1 MWDTFSKILNIILRL
16 NMVSK
21 ILNIILGLLTI
32 YLYLENRKLKGFEI
46 DKNLEIK
53 KVELEELETEYKNEK
68 ENLIGS
74 FATRGLYSSGTR
86 IKAEQ
91 DLDNDYQ
98 RKIKKIKSEIEY
110 LEKLKRYRWL
120 FSK

>member
-1 MWDTFSKILNIILRL
+1 MWDTFSKILNIIL
-16 NMVSK
+16 
-21 ILNIILGLLTI
+21 GLWTI

-53 KVELEELETEYKNEK
+53 KVELEELETKYKKEK

-74 FATRGLYSSGTR
+74 FAARGLYSSGTR

-91 DLDNDYQ
+91 DLDNEYQ

-110 LEKLKRYRWL
+110 LERLKRYRWL